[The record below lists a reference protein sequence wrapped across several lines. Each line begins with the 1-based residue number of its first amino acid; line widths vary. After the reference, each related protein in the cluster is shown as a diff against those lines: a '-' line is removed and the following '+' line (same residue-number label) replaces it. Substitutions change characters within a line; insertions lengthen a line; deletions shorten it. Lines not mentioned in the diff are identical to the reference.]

1 MRRNSY
7 IRTSSQRIKQLRYQA
22 PQAARLGAEIKQTL
36 CLFSKSHCF
45 VMETLASCVSLGQ
58 ALYLPCLSFPVGQM
72 GDNNSTNLLGLLGG
86 VSESAAQRL
95 VGEALHE
102 CCYFIHL
109 FILAARVAW
118 GS

>member
-1 MRRNSY
+1 
-7 IRTSSQRIKQLRYQA
+7 
-22 PQAARLGAEIKQTL
+22 
-36 CLFSKSHCF
+36 
-45 VMETLASCVSLGQ
+45 METLASCVSLGQ